1 MSNDVGDR
9 PDSSEAPG
17 ISRFVDDGSRWDAI
31 VVGSGMG
38 GITAA
43 AYLAANGRR
52 TLVVEAGETIGGCT
66 HVFRREGFEFE
77 VGVHY
82 LGSCG
87 DPDGN
92 IPTVL
97 AGVGL
102 DKRIDF
108 REIDPTGFDVLHFAS
123 GSFAIPRGWDA
134 YEQRLVDTFS
144 EQERALR
151 RYIRIIRRLATAVD
165 LAVTPAGVGG
175 SFDLVRSAGFAS
187 AFAMMPLETVVRICG
202 VTGLAR
208 AVVCGQTPA
217 YASPAR
223 RAPAIVQ
230 AGYLQTYVGGGAW
243 FPVGG
248 GQVLSARLADV
259 VLANGGTVAVDSPV
273 AEILVDHAAVQGV
286 RLADGTTAHAP
297 VVVSSADLKKT
308 FRELVGPEHLTSRE
322 IRRVDGYRMAWPLF
336 NVYIG
341 LDCDLS
347 ARFTSAQH
355 WRFRFD
361 GDFGESQKALDFA
374 QFGGDREAWL
384 EACRTYLGG
393 MIHIATAKDPVSGLA
408 PPGMS
413 SIEVMTYV
421 PPDPELWGIDGYD
434 PTVSSSYRASEVYRY
449 MKQQVTEIL
458 VDVASDVIP
467 DIRDPHRLAR
477 ERLSRNAAEVHAIHW
492 WRIVRSGDECRSGRA
507 AATGPHDLR
516 DRSVR
521 GRCELVLGSRS
532 RGDHVVRD
540 RCRIGGTGARPR
552 VRGAQ
557 RSRVRGHRGHPRP
570 SG

>member
-1 MSNDVGDR
+1 
-9 PDSSEAPG
+9 
-17 ISRFVDDGSRWDAI
+17 
-31 VVGSGMG
+31 
-38 GITAA
+38 
-43 AYLAANGRR
+43 
-52 TLVVEAGETIGGCT
+52 
-66 HVFRREGFEFE
+66 
-77 VGVHY
+77 
-82 LGSCG
+82 
-87 DPDGN
+87 
-92 IPTVL
+92 
-97 AGVGL
+97 
-102 DKRIDF
+102 
-108 REIDPTGFDVLHFAS
+108 
-123 GSFAIPRGWDA
+123 
-134 YEQRLVDTFS
+134 
-144 EQERALR
+144 
-151 RYIRIIRRLATAVD
+151 
-165 LAVTPAGVGG
+165 
-175 SFDLVRSAGFAS
+175 
-187 AFAMMPLETVVRICG
+187 MMPLEDGGADLRRDGTRASG
-202 VTGLAR
+202 GLWSDTC
-208 AVVCGQTPA
+208 VCVA
-217 YASPAR
+217 AR

-458 VDVASDVIP
+458 VDVASDVI
-467 DIRDPHRLAR
+467 RTSATT
-477 ERLSRNAAEVHAIHW
+477 S
-492 WRIVRSGDECRSGRA
+492 SGSRA
-507 AATGPHDLR
+507 ALPQ
-516 DRSVR
+516 
-521 GRCELVLGSRS
+521 RS
-532 RGDHVVRD
+532 RGTRD
-540 RCRIGGTGARPR
+540 PLVEDRTE
-552 VRGAQ
+552 
-557 RSRVRGHRGHPRP
+557 
-570 SG
+570 